1 MKEKRMI
8 EEINDVVIDKNKLV
22 FIPIGGATGV
32 GMNCFAYG
40 YKGKWLIVDLG
51 VGFPGDGLPGV
62 DVLLPD
68 VSFLEKNKKDILGLV
83 ITHAHEDHLGAVG
96 LLWRSL
102 QCPIYASPF
111 AAELLESKLVENG
124 LLGRAEV
131 NVCGLNSV
139 IDLDP
144 FEVEFVSMSHSIP
157 EANALR
163 IKTNKGVVLHTGDW
177 KLVPDTVLMQKTD
190 EKRLK
195 EIGKEGV
202 LALVCDSTNVFSG
215 ENKLT
220 ETDVQKELEKL
231 IAKYDGKQIAVA
243 CFASNV
249 SRVKSIYHAA
259 KKNNRQVCL
268 LGRSLWRMDAAAR
281 ACGYFDDIPEFLSES
296 EALELPHGSVLFI
309 CTGSQGEPRSALSNL
324 SALTPQKNSVFF
336 APGDVVI
343 FSSRIIPGN
352 EKAIALLQ
360 KRFKTKDVEIVTNKD
375 ADIHV
380 SGHFSGKDLQ
390 QMYKWIKPEIALP
403 VHGEA
408 RELNEHVNLALKW
421 GAKHAYALEDGE
433 VLVLDEKPKILG
445 QVESGILAVDG
456 KKILSLG
463 AEVIRKRRK
472 MIEDGTLVVTLVL
485 DGEGTV
491 LNQPKISSFGLIETG
506 CEDEARLQKEIVSE
520 VQKLEDDTL
529 RDDLV
534 ENAVRTAVR
543 RFLKEFY
550 GKKPLI
556 EVHLVR
562 I

>member
-1 MKEKRMI
+1 MM
-8 EEINDVVIDKNKLV
+8 NDELDEVVIPQDKLV
-22 FIPIGGATGV
+22 FVPLGGATGV

-40 YKGKWLIVDLG
+40 YKGKWLVVDLG

-68 VSFLEKNKKDILGLV
+68 VSFLEANKKDIVGLV
-83 ITHAHEDHLGAVG
+83 ITHGHEDHIGAVG
-96 LLWRSL
+96 RLWRSL
-102 QCPIYASPF
+102 QCPIYLTPF
-111 AAELLESKLVENG
+111 ANELIESKLVEGG
-124 LLGRAEV
+124 LLGRV
-131 NVCGLNSV
+131 DINVCPLDSV
-139 IDLDP
+139 IDLSP

-157 EANALR
+157 EANALK
-163 IKTNKGVVLHTGDW
+163 ITTKEGVVFHTGDW
-177 KLVPDTVLMQKTD
+177 KLSPDPVLNQKTN

-195 EIGKEGV
+195 AIGKEGV
-202 LALVCDSTNVFSG
+202 LALVCDSTNVFSSDT
-215 ENKLT
+215 NMT
-220 ETDVQKELEKL
+220 ELDVRNELEKL
-231 IAKYDGKQIAVA
+231 IATFEGRQVAVA

-259 KKNNRQVCL
+259 KQNGREVCL
-268 LGRSLWRMDAAAR
+268 MGRSLWRMDAAAR
-281 ACGYFDDIPEFLSES
+281 ACGYFDDIPEFLAES
-296 EALELPHGSVLFI
+296 EALERPVGSVLYI

-324 SALTPQKNSVFF
+324 SALTPQKNSVYFG
-336 APGDVVI
+336 PGDVVV

-360 KRFKTKDVEIVTNKD
+360 KRFKTKDVKIVTNKD

-380 SGHFSGKDLQ
+380 SGHFSGKELQ
-390 QMYKWIKPEIALP
+390 QMYKWIKPKISLP

-421 GAKHAYALEDGE
+421 GAKYAYALEDGD
-433 VLVLDEKPKILG
+433 VLVLDDNPEKIG
-445 QVESGILAVDG
+445 QVPVGILAVDG

-472 MIEDGTLVVTLVL
+472 MIEDGTMVVTLVL
-485 DGEGTV
+485 SSDHQV
-491 LNQPKISSFGLIETG
+491 LGQPKISSFGLIEENG
-506 CEDEARLQKEIVSE
+506 EDEIRLKNEIIVDVMALKEDCV
-520 VQKLEDDTL
+520 

-534 ENAVRTAVR
+534 ENAIRTAVR